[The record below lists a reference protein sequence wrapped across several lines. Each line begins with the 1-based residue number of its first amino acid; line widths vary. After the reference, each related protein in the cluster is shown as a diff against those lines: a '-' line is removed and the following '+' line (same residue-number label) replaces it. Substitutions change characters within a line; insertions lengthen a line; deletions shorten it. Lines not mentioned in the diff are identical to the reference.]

1 MIIPIL
7 CGASAVAIAAAVIRT
22 ARKKAGERRA
32 IEAENRENVIR
43 LFLSPLTDLRG
54 GGQP

>member
-7 CGASAVAIAAAVIRT
+7 CGASAVAIAAAVIRR
-22 ARKKAGERRA
+22 ARE
-32 IEAENRENVIR
+32 EARELEAVAMKNRENVIR